1 MMFHDRLL
9 GSHSFGDPS
18 YRISH
23 AQVSGPCNYTMSTNR
38 QSLGNSMR
46 DTRPIEQS

>member
-9 GSHSFGDPS
+9 GSHSFGGPS

-23 AQVSGPCNYTMSTNR
+23 AQVSGRCNYTMSINR